1 MQQFAILIRQSD
13 NANKALESLDV
24 LITACLFDC
33 SVKVIF
39 FEESLRL
46 LNNAPYAEKISQL
59 RDLGDTSFFS
69 VGDKSLPGTPTN
81 EILQISNLSD
91 GSFQT
96 IIQAAD
102 KVISL

>member
-39 FEESLRL
+39 FKESLSL
-46 LNNAPYAEKISQL
+46 LNTAPYKEKISQL
-59 RDLGDTSFFS
+59 QDLGDTSFFS
-69 VGDKSLPGTPTN
+69 VGDKIPHVAPTN
-81 EILQISNLSD
+81 EFLQISNISD
-91 GSFQT
+91 SSFQS

-102 KVISL
+102 RVISL